1 MKRVTWQVDLKSLLI
16 GILLAACAFLW
27 FSGTPS
33 QAQIAIQQISAG
45 DGGVYIMSG
54 HTVYWK
60 SKDQCIT
67 SFGCH
72 P

>member
-1 MKRVTWQVDLKSLLI
+1 MKRVTLQVDLKSLLI

-33 QAQIAIQQISAG
+33 QAQTAIQEISAG
-45 DGGVYIMSG
+45 DGGVYIING
-54 HTVYWK
+54 HVVYWK
-60 SKDQCIT
+60 SKDQCSNSI
-67 SFGCH
+67 GCH